1 MRKRDELSDPQ
12 SCINKAASSEPIFVL
27 RGQDMLAPAV
37 VELWARLAQLHGA
50 NPDKVREAMNCAAL
64 MAKWEKRKFPT

>member
-1 MRKRDELSDPQ
+1 MRKWQEDEDRD
-12 SCINKAASSEPIFVL
+12 SCWNKAAPEEPVFVL
-27 RGQDMLAPAV
+27 RAQDMLAPAV

-50 NPDKVREAMNCAAL
+50 NPDKVREAMDCAAL